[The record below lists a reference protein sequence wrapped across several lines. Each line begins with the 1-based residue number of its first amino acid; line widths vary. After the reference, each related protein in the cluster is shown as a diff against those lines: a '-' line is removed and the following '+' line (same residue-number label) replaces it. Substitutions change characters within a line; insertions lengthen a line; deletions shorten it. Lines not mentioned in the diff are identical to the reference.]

1 MSEVFPTV
9 YSEMESLNREI
20 LYYADLHFNQ
30 EIDKIPNHV
39 YDEKVQRFEELADA
53 HPEIA
58 VLFETATRIVPIHEP
73 TGVGLKTIVLTEAML
88 SLKKA
93 LTHEQVQAFYNRFAP
108 DTAYVYELK
117 LDGLALE
124 IEYVNWELVS
134 IVTRGNGLVGENVT
148 HSLCLFNNI
157 PKDIP
162 KTGPA
167 NLKVRGE
174 GFISFSDFI
183 IFNDLSEKKASNP
196 RNAVS
201 GWVRALPA
209 NQNQSVVNLLM
220 FCIYWSDQRLGA
232 ANYRE
237 LRGKWEELG
246 FVAAGLATKEAV
258 EHNIQSPYWPTDGI
272 VIKLDSFEDQ
282 DRVGV
287 NSKTF
292 NWAIAYKYPDV
303 EKETDLL
310 DIEWETART
319 GRVTPVGIYEAV
331 MIGGVVCKRTS
342 LDNYKRF
349 LSLELRV
356 GSKIAVS
363 RAGDVIPRLN
373 RVVDY
378 GQGVKFEAPDEC
390 PTCSSVLEI
399 RVSKTSANLVCT
411 NTVECPAQLVMRC
424 VHFAHK
430 RTLNILDL
438 GDVKIAQ
445 LVETGYIKRPADI
458 LTLNERVLG
467 PKVFACVAKVRAGT
481 AMHVIIKALGLPNI
495 DLSRAKKLLKAWP
508 VQVPLLTWLGDTKAI
523 QKVPGFSAG
532 LAFPM
537 RVMLEDETFF
547 KNATAIL
554 ELITPAEMGE
564 DTYEHNVCITGT
576 LGSDRDE
583 LKAHFGDAGIEL
595 VEKVTKDCNLLILG
609 ERPGQ
614 AKILKATE
622 LGIPMFDATT
632 VTSIDALIQLIK
644 SGVSA

>member
-73 TGVGLKTIVLTEAML
+73 TGFGLKTVTLTTAML

-93 LTHEQVQAFYNRFAP
+93 LTHEQVKAFYNRFAP

-134 IVTRGNGLVGENVT
+134 ITTRGNGLVGENVT
-148 HSLCLFNNI
+148 HSLPLFQNI
-157 PKDIP
+157 PVTIP

-174 GFISFSDFI
+174 GFISFDDFT
-183 IFNDLSEKKASNP
+183 IFNDLAEKKASNP

-201 GWVRALPA
+201 GWVRALPD
-209 NQNQSVVNLLM
+209 NQNQNVLGLLI
-220 FCIYWSDQRLGA
+220 FCIYWSDDRLGSED
-232 ANYRE
+232 YRE

-246 FVAAGLATKEAV
+246 FNPAPFATKEAV
-258 EHNIQSPYWPTDGI
+258 EQNIQSIDWPTDGI
-272 VIKLDSFEDQ
+272 VIKVNDFEEQ

-303 EKETDLL
+303 EKETELA

-319 GRVTPVGIYEAV
+319 GRVIPVAIYDPV
-331 MIGGVVCKRTS
+331 TIGGVVCRRTL

-373 RVVDY
+373 RVIDY

-390 PTCSSVLEI
+390 PTCSSVLDI
-399 RVSKTSANLVCT
+399 RVSKASANLVCT
-411 NTVECPAQLVMRC
+411 NVAECPAQLVTRC
-424 VHFAHK
+424 IHFAHK

-438 GDVKIAQ
+438 GDVKIAK
-445 LVETGYIKRPADI
+445 LVEEGHIKQPADM
-458 LTLNERVLG
+458 LTLNERILG
-467 PKVFACVAKVRAGT
+467 PKVFACVAKVKAGT
-481 AMHVIIKALGLPNI
+481 AMHVIIKALGLPGI

-508 VQVPLLTWLGDTKAI
+508 RDIPLLTWLADTKAI
-523 QKVPGFSAG
+523 QKVPGFSVG

-537 RVMLEDETFF
+537 RVMLEDATFL
-547 KNATAIL
+547 KNAAAVL
-554 ELITPAEMGE
+554 ELVTPAEMADE
-564 DTYEHNVCITGT
+564 VREHSVCITGT
-576 LGSDRDE
+576 LGLDRDE
-583 LKAHFGDAGIEL
+583 LSTHFGNAGIEL
-595 VEKVTKDCNLLILG
+595 LEKVTKDCNLLIIG

-622 LGIPMFDATT
+622 LVIPMFDATT